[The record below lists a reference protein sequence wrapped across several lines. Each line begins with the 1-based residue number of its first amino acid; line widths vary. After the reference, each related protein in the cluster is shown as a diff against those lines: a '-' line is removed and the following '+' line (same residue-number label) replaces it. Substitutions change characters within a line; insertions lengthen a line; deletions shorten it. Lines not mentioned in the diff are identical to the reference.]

1 MSVIFRPRIGT
12 AVKLSPC
19 DYPQYRGHVG
29 ILVSEEYP
37 DQWKVF
43 IKGKVH
49 PYFVHRINLLRPEV
63 VK

>member
-1 MSVIFRPRIGT
+1 MKIGT

-29 ILVSEEYP
+29 ILLDEPSV
-37 DQWKVF
+37 DQWKIY

-49 PYFVHRINLLRPEV
+49 PYLVHRINLLKAEV
-63 VK
+63 KNASR